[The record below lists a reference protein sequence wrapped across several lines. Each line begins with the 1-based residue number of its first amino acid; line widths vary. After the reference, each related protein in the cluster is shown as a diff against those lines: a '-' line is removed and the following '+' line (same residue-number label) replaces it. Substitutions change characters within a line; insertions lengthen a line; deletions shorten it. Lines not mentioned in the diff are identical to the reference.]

1 MDRSTSGEAYVSAS
15 VIKGPKFES
24 GMADDSK
31 DWYVELRRW
40 IMLSCSK
47 DNDRTRSGQGRAR
60 GASRNGHGFILN
72 KTVPVPYIA

>member
-1 MDRSTSGEAYVSAS
+1 VSAS

-31 DWYVELRRW
+31 DLDWFVVDLRRR
-40 IMLSCSK
+40 IMLSCSR

-60 GASRNGHGFILN
+60 LATRNGHGAYFE
-72 KTVPVPYIA
+72 